1 MRKKGF
7 ALIEVLLSIM
17 LIGILI
23 ATICSINLSAAK
35 IKAMSRK
42 KDEAFNIARGVCE
55 MFKSERREFKEDDYK
70 TLYKP
75 VNSIDEI
82 ESIEGIFK
90 NEVESC
96 NSLNIA
102 TAKNKKYV
110 VMINLSK
117 KIAAGITKGSTPNID
132 ILNVQVYIMGENTIT
147 MTAVR

>member
-7 ALIEVLLSIM
+7 ALIEVLISIV

-42 KDEAFNIARGVCE
+42 KDEAFNLARGVCE

-75 VNSIDEI
+75 VNSIDDI
-82 ESIEGIFK
+82 ESIEGILK

-102 TAKNKKYV
+102 ATKNKKYV
-110 VMINLSK
+110 VMIILSK
-117 KIAAGITKGSTPNID
+117 KIATGITKGSAPNID
-132 ILNVQVYIMGENTIT
+132 ILNVQVYIMGENIIT